1 MAGAGVIDID
11 EYVTALDRRLRG
23 PGHLKRD
30 LLAEARDSL
39 EDAAAAYEAGG
50 VDPAEARRRA
60 VADFGPAE
68 QIARDYQSLL
78 ALAHG
83 ARTLRTVLVVVPL
96 VHVLWE
102 LNRQFWMGA
111 WPDGETPLPG
121 WYLLVARAN
130 DWVVWVVAGAVLT
143 ALVAGRVLARRGM
156 GTGRLARLAGG
167 VAVAAVAAPLLG
179 SLSIIVATAS
189 VDVSRLLQLSP
200 PVSLATVAMY
210 AVMARLGV
218 LARRCL
224 VFSAA

>member
-1 MAGAGVIDID
+1 MAGAGVIDD
-11 EYVTALDRRLRG
+11 YMTALDRRLRG

-30 LLAEARDSL
+30 LLDEARDSL
-39 EDAAAAYEAGG
+39 EDAAAAYSSSGL
-50 VDPAEARRRA
+50 DPVEARRRA
-60 VADFGPAE
+60 VADFGPVPE
-68 QIARDYQSLL
+68 IARDYQSLL

-102 LNRQFWMGA
+102 LNRRFWMGA
-111 WPDGETPLPG
+111 WPDGEYPLPG
-121 WYLLVARAN
+121 WYLLVARFN
-130 DWVVWVVAGAVLT
+130 DWVAWGVAGVVLA
-143 ALVAGRVLARRGM
+143 ALVTGRVLARRGM
-156 GTGRLARLAGG
+156 GTPRLARLAGG
-167 VAVAAVAAPLLG
+167 VAVAAVAAPLVG
-179 SLSIIVATAS
+179 SMSVIVATAS

-210 AVMARLGV
+210 AVMARLVV